1 MVQNAER
8 KFMATFSDSSQS
20 GNARWYAIRVQSKFE
35 SLASDTLTG
44 KGYEAFLPLSKSVR
58 QWSDRKKTL
67 QLPLFPGY
75 LFCRFNPADRLLPIL
90 TTPGVMRIV
99 GAGRIPIPV
108 EDEEIA
114 GLQLMLRSGIDPQ
127 PWPYLSSGSRVLIER
142 GPLAGLEGIV
152 IENLNRWRVV
162 VSVELLQRSV
172 AAEIEQSWV
181 REIRTQVRPAPTNA
195 LTNPR
200 GQYASA
206 SSY

>member
-1 MVQNAER
+1 M
-8 KFMATFSDSSQS
+8 TTSSDSSIN
-20 GNARWYAIRVQSKFE
+20 GNERWYAIRVQSKFE